1 MAITLKDYLQNVY
14 PKRTGYTGKK
24 TPVLND
30 VTTNN
35 KSFELCDAKRCH
47 TATFITSGGNTG
59 EACFYNLNNVDVY
72 IVNFESYIDSY
83 TQSNSAGRKEK
94 CDLILT
100 SASDYNFIVL
110 NELSTGKR
118 IENKLEHAIEQF
130 NDSIEKL
137 SENKFFLLLFKQ
149 RIALLSYKLTDTN
162 SSSLVAQSIAKFG
175 LPTRA
180 TSKNIS
186 LQEVLKRGFVFEQRI
201 YPDEFELPS

>member
-59 EACFYNLNNVDVY
+59 D
-72 IVNFESYIDSY
+72 FESYIDSY